1 MEAISGEF
9 RKNGKKGPDFGF
21 VEIWLD
27 GLSFVK
33 LLFDEM

>member
-1 MEAISGEF
+1 MEAISGKF
-9 RKNGKKGPDFGF
+9 GKNGKKGPDFDF

-27 GLSFVK
+27 GLSFVR